1 MLTLQCQ
8 KTLAIVVTLFKW
20 ANKVLEKNGVTTRE
34 SWMRRGERLRKK
46 LRERLKQNYEL
57 VEEVGITV
65 EIEIALE
72 EVEISEIETGL

>member
-1 MLTLQCQ
+1 MRTWRCR
-8 KTLAIVVTLFKW
+8 KTSGIVVTSYKW
-20 ANKVLEKNGVTTRE
+20 DNKVLEKNGVITRE
-34 SWMRRGERLRKK
+34 SWMQRGERLRKK
-46 LRERLKQNYEL
+46 LRERLRQNYEL